1 MTERQVKLVI
11 GSLLHDIGKVIYRQG
26 DGRNHSVSGYD
37 FLKEEAGIK
46 DREILEAVHYH
57 HGKWLQGGKLEE
69 DSLAYIVYIAD
80 NIAAATDRRDGET
93 EERGFEASVALES
106 IFNLLNGNHQK
117 YSYSPQTMEDKYGIN
132 YPEKESRKFDLSF
145 YKEVKQKIL
154 ENLRGA
160 EWREEYINSML
171 ELLEATLSYVPSS
184 TNKAEV
190 GDISLFD
197 HVKLTAAIASCI
209 QKDLESRAITDY
221 RQELFLKAK
230 EYYAKRVFLLYSM
243 DMSGIQDFIYTI
255 SSKNALKVLR
265 AKSFYLDLLMEHIV
279 DELLEKLGLS
289 RTNLIYSG
297 GGHCYLLL
305 PNTEECKKIVKEQE
319 NQVNHWMREEFQ
331 TALFLAGGWA
341 EASAETLKNNPKGSY
356 GQLYRTMSDSIA
368 EKKMHRYGSK
378 EILDLNSQKS
388 TDYTRECKVCKRLDQ
403 LNEDA
408 LCKVCGAL
416 EELSKDI
423 LYQNFFA
430 IMNGK
435 KEGMLPLPGNKYLE
449 GVSEK
454 ELRKRM
460 ADEDYVRSYGKNG
473 FHAGRHIATKLWV
486 ADYTTGD
493 TFQSFA
499 QKAEGIKRI
508 AVYRADVDNLGQA
521 FVSGFLREGEDDH
534 YVTLSRTASLSRHLS
549 LFFKHYMKKILEEPQ
564 YGMQETPGPRNLAV
578 VYSGG
583 DDLFVVGAWNE
594 VIEFSVDLQE
604 AFRRYTQGTL
614 TLSGGIGIY
623 EPTYPIH
630 IMAQEVQELEEK
642 SKSLDGKNAV
652 TLFEEAGAYP
662 WKRFLD
668 QVLGEKLKI
677 LQRAFGEGSAYGKSC
692 LYHILKLI
700 RSREE
705 KIQFARYVYLLARM
719 EPEKGA
725 DESQKEAY
733 RNFSRSMYEWWKSK
747 EDLEC
752 RELITAI
759 YLYIYSIRDK
769 EGV

>member
-1 MTERQVKLVI
+1 MTERQVKLMI

-26 DGRNHSVSGYD
+26 DRRDHSISGYD
-37 FLKEEAGIK
+37 FLKEDAGIS
-46 DREILEAVHYH
+46 DTEVLDTVRYH
-57 HGKWLQGGKLEE
+57 HGKHLQRARIKK

-93 EERGFEASVALES
+93 EERGFEAAAPLES
-106 IFNLLNGNHQK
+106 IFNLLNGNQEK
-117 YSYSPQTMEDKYGIN
+117 YSYSPQTMEEKYGIN
-132 YPEKESRKFDLSF
+132 YPKEKSPKFDLPF
-145 YKEVKQKIL
+145 YKEVRRKIL
-154 ENLRGA
+154 ENLKGA
-160 EWREEYINSML
+160 EWRAEEINSML

-209 QKDLESRAITDY
+209 QKNLESRAITDY
-221 RQELFLKAK
+221 HEELFVKAK
-230 EYYAKRVFLLYSM
+230 EFYTKDVFLLYSM

-265 AKSFYLDLLMEHIV
+265 AKSFYLDLLMEHLV

-289 RTNLIYSG
+289 RANLIYSG

-305 PNTEECKKIVKEQE
+305 PNTEDCKKMVMDQE
-319 NQVNHWMREEFQ
+319 RSVNEWMREEFQ

-341 EASAETLKNNPKGSY
+341 EASAETLWNHPKGSY
-356 GQLYRTMSDSIA
+356 GQLYPTMSDAIA
-368 EKKMHRYGSK
+368 EKKMHRYSPQ
-378 EILDLNSQKS
+378 EIRALNSQKGK
-388 TDYTRECKVCKRLDQ
+388 DYTRECRVCKRLDQ
-403 LNEDA
+403 LNQDN
-408 LCKVCGAL
+408 LCRVCSAL
-416 EELSKDI
+416 EELSKSI
-423 LYQNFFA
+423 LYQKFFVV
-430 IMNGK
+430 MGGK
-435 KEGMLPLPGNKYLE
+435 KEGMLPLPGEKYLE

-454 ELRKRM
+454 ELRRRM
-460 ADEDYVRSYGKNG
+460 EDKDYVRSYGKNS
-473 FHAGRHIATKLWV
+473 FQAGRHVATKLWV

-493 TFQSFA
+493 TFESFA
-499 QKAEGIKRI
+499 QKAEGVKRI

-521 FVSGFLREGEDDH
+521 FVSGFLREGADDH

-549 LFFKHYMKKILEEPQ
+549 LFFKYYMKKILEEPD
-564 YGMQETPGPRNLAV
+564 YGMNGTPGPRNMAV

-594 VIEFSVDLQE
+594 VIEFAVDLHE
-604 AFRRYTQGTL
+604 AFQRYTQGTL
-614 TLSGGIGIY
+614 TISGGIGIY
-623 EPTYPIH
+623 DPTYPVH

-642 SKSLDGKNAV
+642 AKSLDGKNAV
-652 TLFEEAGAYP
+652 ALFEEAGAYP

-668 QVLGEKLKI
+668 QVLEEKLKTF
-677 LQRAFGEGSAYGKSC
+677 QRAFGEGSVYGKSC
-692 LYHILKLI
+692 LYHLLELI
-700 RSREE
+700 RGRQE

-719 EPEKGA
+719 EPEREAG
-725 DESQKEAY
+725 ESQKEAY
-733 RNFSRSMYEWWKSK
+733 RLFSRKMYEWWTSK
-747 EDLEC
+747 KEWDC
-752 RELITAI
+752 REVITAI